1 MRKKHIRSLMAV
13 AVMSAML
20 VTGCGDDGGSSSKKS
35 GGDSSGSGI
44 KEFTAFLQHLVQKLM
59 TTMRYRR
66 LLQKRQV

>member
-44 KEFTAFLQHLVQKLM
+44 KEFKIGRAHV
-59 TTMRYRR
+59 
-66 LLQKRQV
+66 